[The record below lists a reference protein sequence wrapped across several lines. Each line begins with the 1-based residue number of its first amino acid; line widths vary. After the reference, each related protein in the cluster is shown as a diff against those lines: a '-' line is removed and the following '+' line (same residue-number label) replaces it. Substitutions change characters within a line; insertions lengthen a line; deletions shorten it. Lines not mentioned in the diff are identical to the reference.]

1 MADKV
6 FRKNNFYE
14 RPWTSLLRR
23 GFLENLRGECSW
35 IRVPYSCYVFRDS
48 GNIFRVHCSPPSPS
62 LPQLQLFH
70 RDYRHSVQCQTCMG
84 KYIFGDEKR
93 RGKCVLSGVKW
104 FSTLHR
110 KFVIS
115 FCGGLFNSYSVESME
130 NCVVSEMIFFFP
142 KRIVLFCSK
151 FWKANIAKLRFRK
164 YILWN
169 NFKFV
174 YRDYWVFF

>member
-62 LPQLQLFH
+62 NSNCFIVIIAIPFNVKQCVWENIYLGTRNDVENVFYRVWSDFQLCIGNLWFLFAV
-70 RDYRHSVQCQTCMG
+70 DYLIPIPWRT
-84 KYIFGDEKR
+84 
-93 RGKCVLSGVKW
+93 VLYQKW
-104 FSTLHR
+104 FFLSKKDSFILQQIL
-110 KFVIS
+110 KSKYCEIEIS
-115 FCGGLFNSYSVESME
+115 KIHFM
-130 NCVVSEMIFFFP
+130 
-142 KRIVLFCSK
+142 K
-151 FWKANIAKLRFRK
+151 
-164 YILWN
+164 
-169 NFKFV
+169 
-174 YRDYWVFF
+174 